1 MTVNHLVGGSSP
13 PCGAKQKGKTMSAY
27 NTHND
32 PMKHHSGRPRL
43 GPLNVAQLTK
53 LLETARPKNRATIQ
67 RALDKRLKH
76 A

>member
-1 MTVNHLVGGSSP
+1 
-13 PCGAKQKGKTMSAY
+13 MSAF

-53 LLETARPKNRATIQ
+53 LLETARPRHRAKIQ
-67 RALDKRLKH
+67 RALSNRTRTQAVAKT
-76 A
+76 AE